1 MIDIKYITRVFP
13 QKSGSVA
20 VRVRWDHKKN
30 EVELP
35 TGVYADSEKWDF
47 TTQRAVNNTKHVVR
61 ENVCSAGA
69 INKRIGVVLGYV
81 EDVFKDFAM
90 ADEVPDSGA
99 FRTAMNK
106 IFEEENAPAAVAKKS
121 LTLEK
126 MDTICRKFIES
137 QKLEAS
143 WKEHSQFKYSQAVAY
158 LLKANPGIRIDQ
170 IDKGALLKLREY
182 CFKQGRHNQTIVKWF
197 SSLKTLLRWAK
208 ANGYTVQDEALNFKH
223 RVSVPEKRIT
233 YLKYE
238 ELLAFHR
245 FEFPEG
251 TKPQIIRARDMFCF
265 MAFTSLRYSDMSTLK
280 KADITPEYIQ
290 IYNVKT
296 RDMLQIPILSYAQE
310 IIDKYKDTRGERLF
324 PAPGNTVLNGYIKE
338 AAKLAGLDRVVV
350 ETYFVDKE
358 RHEKVSKLWETLSC
372 HDGRRTF
379 VCCSLQLGISP
390 TTVMKCTGHAKYE
403 NMRPYIEVSDEA
415 VAKEMGLWET
425 SAVKREIINLLDSAS
440 DDVLKKVLKLLK
452 K

>member
-1 MIDIKYITRVFP
+1 MIEIKYTTRVFP

-35 TGVYADSEKWDF
+35 TGVYVDSEKWDF

-143 WKEHSQFKYSQAVAY
+143 WKDHMVSGTVPIPVYTGHRQSGIVLVDRYAY
-158 LLKANPGIRIDQ
+158 LPSG
-170 IDKGALLKLREY
+170 
-182 CFKQGRHNQTIVKWF
+182 
-197 SSLKTLLRWAK
+197 S
-208 ANGYTVQDEALNFKH
+208 
-223 RVSVPEKRIT
+223 
-233 YLKYE
+233 
-238 ELLAFHR
+238 
-245 FEFPEG
+245 
-251 TKPQIIRARDMFCF
+251 
-265 MAFTSLRYSDMSTLK
+265 
-280 KADITPEYIQ
+280 
-290 IYNVKT
+290 
-296 RDMLQIPILSYAQE
+296 
-310 IIDKYKDTRGERLF
+310 
-324 PAPGNTVLNGYIKE
+324 
-338 AAKLAGLDRVVV
+338 
-350 ETYFVDKE
+350 
-358 RHEKVSKLWETLSC
+358 
-372 HDGRRTF
+372 
-379 VCCSLQLGISP
+379 
-390 TTVMKCTGHAKYE
+390 
-403 NMRPYIEVSDEA
+403 
-415 VAKEMGLWET
+415 
-425 SAVKREIINLLDSAS
+425 SAS
-440 DDVLKKVLKLLK
+440 IDRNAAQQEKQDHL
-452 K
+452 